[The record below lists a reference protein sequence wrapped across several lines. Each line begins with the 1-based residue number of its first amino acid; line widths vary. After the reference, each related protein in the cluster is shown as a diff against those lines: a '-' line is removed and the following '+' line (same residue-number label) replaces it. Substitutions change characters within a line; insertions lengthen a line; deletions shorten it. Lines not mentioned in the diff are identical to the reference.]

1 MSVFSDGPDGSSG
14 KKGFSSSRGGALAIE
29 AIDLR
34 RRKCSDCRGRLMR
47 GRRVCKRAAMTGK
60 ELGAVLNLLQ
70 CRWEPRG
77 RTGFGDDELETKE
90 GHKCTATNLNVPAW
104 RVHAHR
110 KLYR

>member
-60 ELGAVLNLLQ
+60 ELGAVLNLYNVGGS
-70 CRWEPRG
+70 RG
-77 RTGFGDDELETKE
+77 GGLDLAMTSLRRRRG
-90 GHKCTATNLNVPAW
+90 TNARRPT
-104 RVHAHR
+104 
-110 KLYR
+110 